1 MCGIWPSWRRR
12 EGWTVTPQSTK
23 VRQTGRLSFSGCLC
37 PACLQL
43 CPTCASVFTR
53 CATARRRLMKAWGA
67 PSSRPAPTAPLVHSR
82 APVIR
87 RPSRT
92 SPTPPAAP
100 VPCSSPCACFCSQ
113 APPVPAVASPPPPL
127 PPAPPQPP
135 QELPPPQQLQR
146 PDRPERSPQ
155 ERRPGGTRD
164 VPLWGEGILNPWP
177 YVVLVVAVLCAFTTI
192 ATSGLKCNPSL
203 QVWRPGAPRLPPPPL
218 CLAAP
223 PPALPP
229 PPLTPLPCPPS
240 PPRPVHRLCVLY
252 SAVDAGHVH
261 RHGRSM

>member
-135 QELPPPQQLQR
+135 QVKVPAKPECVPIDSVIAEVFLGAAGSDGGMDIQEAQKADTDLGLIAEQGDPGCAWPRLQPTACFVGALP
-146 PDRPERSPQ
+146 
-155 ERRPGGTRD
+155 TK
-164 VPLWGEGILNPWP
+164 
-177 YVVLVVAVLCAFTTI
+177 
-192 ATSGLKCNPSL
+192 ATQKLD
-203 QVWRPGAPRLPPPPL
+203 PGAFGAFVR
-218 CLAAP
+218 CRVVT
-223 PPALPP
+223 PA
-229 PPLTPLPCPPS
+229 CA
-240 PPRPVHRLCVLY
+240 RRLCK
-252 SAVDAGHVH
+252 
-261 RHGRSM
+261 